1 MTREMGRNDKR
12 RGRNDKR
19 PLSLLGSLG
28 LSSLLSYLSLL
39 ELETNRDSVE
49 IDRD

>member
-1 MTREMGRNDKR
+1 M
-12 RGRNDKR
+12 GRNDKR

-28 LSSLLSYLSLL
+28 LLSLLSYLSLL